1 MDTPYKPLSA
11 GGLHALQD
19 MVELQMYLL
28 SQPQQMP
35 WPMLSR
41 GGKVHHADREA
52 HRNPIEPSVA
62 WELFDLRLIEATSSR
77 TFVVSKYGYQY
88 YEGQMKR
95 LLA

>member
-1 MDTPYKPLSA
+1 MVTPYKPLSA

-35 WPMLSR
+35 WPMFSR
-41 GGKVHHADREA
+41 SGKQYQAGREP
-52 HRNPIEPSVA
+52 HSNPIEPSVG
-62 WELFDLRLIEATSSR
+62 WELLDLGLIEATSKR
-77 TFVVSKYGYQY
+77 TFVVSKSGYQY
-88 YEGQMKR
+88 YEGQRKR